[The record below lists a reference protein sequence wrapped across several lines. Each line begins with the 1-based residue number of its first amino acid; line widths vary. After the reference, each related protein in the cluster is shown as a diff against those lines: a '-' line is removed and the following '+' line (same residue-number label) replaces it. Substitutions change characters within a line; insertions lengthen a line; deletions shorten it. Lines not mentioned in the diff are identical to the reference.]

1 MQLSLDNIK
10 SILYNNAPL
19 QFDEE
24 TLQGVVNCY
33 NFLSDFAQN
42 KVIYGINTGFGPMAQ
57 WRVAGWYWSSSEEN
71 DENAWNIKDS
81 GNIGTE
87 EKDKKLNVRAV
98 RAF

>member
-24 TLQGVVNCY
+24 GDDGPISEA
-33 NFLSDFAQN
+33 LSKHGGDELE
-42 KVIYGINTGFGPMAQ
+42 
-57 WRVAGWYWSSSEEN
+57 GWYWSSSEEN

-87 EKDKKLNVRAV
+87 EKDKELKVRAV